1 MDFNMRTSLLFS
13 AVLFCTTSLYAQ
25 VEDFSG
31 VDFKKADSIA
41 GLYPGHALSDLKL
54 LSDKL
59 TTTLSTDVEKFRAI
73 YRWVCNNIDNDYT
86 LYSRNKHKREKLK
99 DADELKKWNTKIS
112 VKVFQTLLEKHRT
125 VCTGYAY
132 LVKELAHHARIPAE
146 IIDGYGRTAVSN
158 IGGAGIPNHTWN
170 AVRFG
175 NKWYLCDATWSSGA
189 IDIDKGVFVKT
200 YNDSYFLL
208 EPSLFIRNHYPL
220 DTAWILMD
228 HKPTLETFLHR
239 PLIYSA
245 IFPFKIDQLFPDTF
259 AITTPRRQPVAFR
272 FTKQSARPVENVELI
287 IDGRTET
294 VKAGLYKDVDG
305 LYCIDH
311 TFRSKGKHVVH
322 ILFDGNHAFTYT
334 VKVI

>member
-1 MDFNMRTSLLFS
+1 MRTSLLFFT
-13 AVLFCTTSLYAQ
+13 VLVCTNSLYAQ
-25 VEDFSG
+25 VEDFAG
-31 VDFKKADSIA
+31 VDLKKADSIA
-41 GLYPGHALSDLKL
+41 GLYPGHSLSDLKL

-59 TTTLSTDVEKFRAI
+59 TTPLSTDVEKFRAI

-86 LYSRNKHKREKLK
+86 LYSRNKHKRENLK

-112 VKVFQTLLEKHRT
+112 VKVFRTLLEKHRT

-132 LVKELAHHARIPAE
+132 LVKELAHHAGIRVE

-170 AVRFG
+170 AVQLG

-189 IDIDKGVFVKT
+189 IDINKGVFVKA
-200 YNDSYFLL
+200 YNDSYFLS
-208 EPSLFIRNHYPL
+208 EPSSFIRNHYPL

-228 HKPTLETFLHR
+228 RKPTLETFLHR

-245 IFPFKIDQLFPDTF
+245 IFPFKIDQLFPETF
-259 AITTPRRQPVAFR
+259 AITTPRRQAVTFR
-272 FTKQSARPVENVELI
+272 FTKQSSKPLEKVELN

-294 VKAGLYKDVDG
+294 ANAGLYQDVDG
-305 LYCIDH
+305 RYCIDH
-311 TFRSKGKHVVH
+311 TFRSKGKYVVH